1 MIDLN
6 SLNIKNMQIK
16 ELENLANNLREV
28 IIDIVSKNGGHL
40 SSNLGVVELSIAM
53 HYVFDIQKDPFI
65 FDVSHQSYP

>member
-53 HYVFDIQKDPFI
+53 HYVFDVQKRSFY
-65 FDVSHQSYP
+65 F

>member
-53 HYVFDIQKDPFI
+53 HYVFDVQKESFY
-65 FDVSHQSYP
+65 F